1 MTNAVAVGLS
11 QDNNGGAVAPF
22 VAGKNILI
30 NGGMD
35 IWQRGT
41 SFAIGSSNAYTADRF
56 TSTLTGTGINL
67 TVTQDTSVPN
77 VNSIYS
83 MKYTQTGAATS
94 VAEYATRYWPETQD
108 AMRLAGKTVTL
119 SFWYKSNKTGTHGA
133 RISTG
138 SQTGG
143 AESSVGFNVVAANT
157 WQYITWT
164 TAVPFGSITAI
175 TTAPNAGIGILD
187 IGFRVGG
194 AGVGFTSIAS
204 GDYFQ
209 ISQLQLEIG
218 SVATPFSRAGGTLQG
233 ELAACQ
239 RYYFRATGSLYNSF
253 AAGSS
258 GNTTTT
264 IVGYTNLPV
273 TMRTKPT
280 SVDYATLAGYDNA
293 TIFGGTITAGI
304 DPNLSTPNIVICDY
318 TGFTG
323 LTNYRPYWIVSNN
336 STSGYLGFSAEL

>member
-1 MTNAVAVGLS
+1 
-11 QDNNGGAVAPF
+11 
-22 VAGKNILI
+22 
-30 NGGMD
+30 
-35 IWQRGT
+35 
-41 SFAIGSSNAYTADRF
+41 
-56 TSTLTGTGINL
+56 
-67 TVTQDTSVPN
+67 
-77 VNSIYS
+77 

-108 AMRLAGKTVTL
+108 AIRLAGKTVTL

-133 RISTG
+133 RMSTS

-218 SVATPFSRAGGTLQG
+218 SVATPFSRAGGTLSE

-239 RYYFRATGSLYNSF
+239 RYYVRINN
-253 AAGSS
+253 SS
-258 GNTTTT
+258 GFSFLGAALLSRGNNQSDGYVRLPVPMRTYPTGGIDFGNIFVATYAGGSNAAISTLTLDTNCYSNINPGININAVSSIGSAGQFISLQGNNTS
-264 IVGYTNLPV
+264 VGY
-273 TMRTKPT
+273 
-280 SVDYATLAGYDNA
+280 
-293 TIFGGTITAGI
+293 I
-304 DPNLSTPNIVICDY
+304 
-318 TGFTG
+318 
-323 LTNYRPYWIVSNN
+323 
-336 STSGYLGFSAEL
+336 GFSAEL

>member
-22 VAGKNILI
+22 VAGKNVVI
-30 NGGMD
+30 NGNYD

-41 SFAIGSSNAYTADRF
+41 TFASAAGVYTADRF
-56 TSTLTGTGINL
+56 TSTTNGTGINL

-77 VNSIYS
+77 ANSIYS

-94 VAEYATRYWPETQD
+94 VVEYATRYWAETQD
-108 AMRLAGKTVTL
+108 AIRFAGKTVTL

-133 RISTG
+133 RLGIAV
-138 SQTGG
+138 QAGG
-143 AESSVGFNVVAANT
+143 ADASVGFNVVAANT

-164 TAVPFGSITAI
+164 TAAPFGSITAI
-175 TTAPNAGIGILD
+175 NTAPNAGIGFID

-194 AGVGFTSIAS
+194 AGPVGFTSIAS

-218 SVATPFSRAGGTLQG
+218 SVATPFSRAGGTLSG

-239 RYYFRATGSLYNSF
+239 RYFINFTGLASTPSMG
-253 AAGSS
+253 AA
-258 GNTTTT
+258 NTT
-264 IVGYTNLPV
+264 VVYRVPFPLPV
-273 TMRTKPT
+273 TMRTTPSANYSGT
-280 SVDYATLAGYDNA
+280 PQLYDGVTLTNISGLGSVYLSNNLCSVD
-293 TIFGGTITAGI
+293 ISTA
-304 DPNLSTPNIVICDY
+304 SS
-318 TGFTG
+318 
-323 LTNYRPYWIVSNN
+323 LTQYRPYLLYFNN
-336 STSGYLGFSAEL
+336 GTINLSAEL